1 MAEKAGTSSFRAFV
15 DGIMKQKQI
24 DHEASHSN
32 LINQFLHLISSSVFL
47 YCYAIFFTAYRE
59 AVYLGIASL
68 VLRQSGHYIF
78 EPPCHEK
85 EQAMLGF
92 DTQNKVKIV
101 IAYFVLPT
109 LFLGGLTQIE
119 AVQNLIVNYDVQVA
133 DLWIF
138 ATFVIVFGRVFLL
151 WSRFGFIVS
160 QHWFI
165 KFITDPFTDIP
176 AYWRSSYQILNPK
189 LLKYALHRS
198 FPNYIGVPSN
208 MSEDEIRAIEH
219 GNGFPGVKVTAED
232 IAAAKS
238 MV

>member
-1 MAEKAGTSSFRAFV
+1 
-15 DGIMKQKQI
+15 MKQKQI

-32 LINQFLHLISSSVFL
+32 LINQFLHLISSSIFL
-47 YCYAIFFTAYRE
+47 YCYAIFFTSYRE

-101 IAYFVLPT
+101 IAYFILPT
-109 LFLGGLTQIE
+109 LFLGVLTQME
-119 AVQNLIVNYDVQVA
+119 AVQNVIAAYDIQVA
-133 DLWIF
+133 DLWIA
-138 ATFVIVFGRVFLL
+138 ATFVIVFGRVFVL
-151 WSRFGFIVS
+151 WGRFGFIVS

-176 AYWRSSYQILNPK
+176 AYWRSAYQIFNPK

-198 FPNYIGVPSN
+198 FPNYVSIPSN
-208 MSEDEIRAIEH
+208 MTEDEIRAVEH
-219 GNGFPGVKVTAED
+219 GNGFPGVKVE
-232 IAAAKS
+232 AAQLKS
-238 MV
+238 EV